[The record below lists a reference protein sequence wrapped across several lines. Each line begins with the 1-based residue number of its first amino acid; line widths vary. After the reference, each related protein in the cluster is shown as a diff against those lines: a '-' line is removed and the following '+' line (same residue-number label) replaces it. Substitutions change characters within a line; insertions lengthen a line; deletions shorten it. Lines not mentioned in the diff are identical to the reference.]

1 MASDRRIQ
9 DETKRLFGFVPK
21 ACWIADIKAEF
32 GITVRILPN
41 RSDEHRAYPCPPEK
55 RQPVIQAMRTLGV
68 I

>member
-21 ACWIADIKAEF
+21 ACWIADLKAEF
-32 GITVRILPN
+32 GLTTRISVP
-41 RSDEHRAYPCPPEK
+41 RGDEYRAYPCPPEK
-55 RQPVIQAMRTLGV
+55 RQPLIQAMRTLGV